1 MSQAGRH
8 LTMLIPERNW
18 GICSREK
25 SSSRESCADHGT
37 AQPGAAHQ
45 GELQTEGSGQSSGF
59 SSPCCALMSRA
70 AMKSSSR
77 CNSCCS
83 APTTRIRPLCILK
96 KKSIPV
102 SCYLVRA
109 PDIWSWLGADL
120 LCGSL
125 RFGTGD
131 AQWDA
136 QLALEMQLGQHS
148 AMGRCCSD
156 SGAAALSLELHTGA
170 WGWLGVQELLSPS
183 FGKPWKR
190 GGCFGKIEVWSS
202 AQ

>member
-1 MSQAGRH
+1 M
-8 LTMLIPERNW
+8 
-18 GICSREK
+18 
-25 SSSRESCADHGT
+25 
-37 AQPGAAHQ
+37 
-45 GELQTEGSGQSSGF
+45 
-59 SSPCCALMSRA
+59 
-70 AMKSSSR
+70 
-77 CNSCCS
+77 
-83 APTTRIRPLCILK
+83 
-96 KKSIPV
+96 
-102 SCYLVRA
+102 
-109 PDIWSWLGADL
+109 

-202 AQ
+202 AQLAVAALPSLQAQHSLGWRRRAPG

>member
-1 MSQAGRH
+1 
-8 LTMLIPERNW
+8 MLWI
-18 GICSREK
+18 
-25 SSSRESCADHGT
+25 
-37 AQPGAAHQ
+37 
-45 GELQTEGSGQSSGF
+45 F
-59 SSPCCALMSRA
+59 
-70 AMKSSSR
+70 
-77 CNSCCS
+77 
-83 APTTRIRPLCILK
+83 
-96 KKSIPV
+96 
-102 SCYLVRA
+102 
-109 PDIWSWLGADL
+109 WSWLGADL

-190 GGCFGKIEVWSS
+190 GGCFGKIQVWSS
-202 AQ
+202 AQLPSPPCRLSTLWDGKGELQAAARRCGSPGRFRGAPCTLKGTKSHPAGAQGMCLCPWQCQAPPRYEAG